1 MTTGINFLLT
11 LSAIFSAVKDAKAR
25 NLDAFLHVSFAKPS
39 FVFNVIVVRDVKSH
53 FLLSFPVRLI
63 ITFEKIYQY
72 VVGVFNKTIIPFALV
87 GYEKVIAN
95 SAAPR

>member
-1 MTTGINFLLT
+1 
-11 LSAIFSAVKDAKAR
+11 
-25 NLDAFLHVSFAKPS
+25 
-39 FVFNVIVVRDVKSH
+39 VRDVKSH

-95 SAAPR
+95 SAAPRWLSTISYPTRAHGIIVNYQLR